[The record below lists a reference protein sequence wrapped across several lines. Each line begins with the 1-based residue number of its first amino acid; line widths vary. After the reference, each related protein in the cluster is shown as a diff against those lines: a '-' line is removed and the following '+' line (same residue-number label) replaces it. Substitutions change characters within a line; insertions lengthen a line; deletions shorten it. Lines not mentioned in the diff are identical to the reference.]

1 VFAIE
6 VAIDALARRAGLDPL
21 AFRLNN
27 LDASQARLRRVLE
40 RVAERAGWA
49 GRPRQGQSR
58 YGLACGVYKETA
70 YAAVVAEV
78 ALGRAGSA
86 PWVTRLWC
94 AHDCGLVINPDQ
106 VRAQVEGNLVWG
118 LGMALGEELQ
128 VRDGR
133 IGADYFTDY
142 AMPCF
147 SDVPAMTVDLVEGGE
162 APSRAGETAI
172 VAAAAAIANALA
184 GDRGE
189 APIRLPLR
197 GQRGAG

>member
-1 VFAIE
+1 MPCVVQRGSEFADVRLPVATGPWRGLGAGPNVFAIE

-27 LDASQARLRRVLE
+27 LDASQGRLRRVLE

-49 GRPRQGQSR
+49 GRPREGQSR

-86 PWVTRLWC
+86 PRVTRLWC

-106 VRAQVEGNLVWG
+106 FGHR
-118 LGMALGEELQ
+118 
-128 VRDGR
+128 
-133 IGADYFTDY
+133 
-142 AMPCF
+142 
-147 SDVPAMTVDLVEGGE
+147 
-162 APSRAGETAI
+162 SRATLSGG
-172 VAAAAAIANALA
+172 LA
-184 GDRGE
+184 WR
-189 APIRLPLR
+189 
-197 GQRGAG
+197 